1 MSRLQPQP
9 SDPDQHKRAIE
20 SLSDEL
26 KLSRTKVEVA
36 YAIVLRRL
44 QKGATVTQ
52 FLTVFA
58 KRGARECLLCV
69 ERKARCASRDDCLHA
84 LWHESATVAESPPQA
99 PAKTAT
105 H

>member
-26 KLSRTKVEVA
+26 KLSRMKVEVA

-69 ERKARCASRDDCLHA
+69 ERKAQCAAKDDCLHA
-84 LWHESATVAESPPQA
+84 QWDESAAMAANSGQA
-99 PAKTAT
+99 TGKITA